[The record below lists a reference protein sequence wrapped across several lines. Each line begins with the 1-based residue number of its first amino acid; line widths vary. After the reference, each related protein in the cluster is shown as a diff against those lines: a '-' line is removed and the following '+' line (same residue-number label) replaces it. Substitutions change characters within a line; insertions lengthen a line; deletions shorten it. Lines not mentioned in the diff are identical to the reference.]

1 MLGSAKDPVSDS
13 STREWRS
20 LKSALT
26 TESVKDTLEKTFQE
40 FNHIGESYRRGFLN
54 DSDFLY
60 GMEQALYRGF
70 WSFLSANGIE
80 LRINEANYPS
90 FAKEY
95 RACFDGV
102 DEEGHSQHSWFCDR
116 RDPTGEASAND
127 SRMIFNLMGKYHMG
141 PDYFEPIPEDIPRYS
156 LHGIHQYHS
165 AGVCGTDFNC
175 VDDGGLLSDDRPV
188 GKTFRLKNDL
198 GLEAV
203 LTIKEDRRNGN
214 RSGMDFDEL
223 VISSDK
229 GTEVLLAEFLAEG
242 YIEGYTAKERTGNP
256 DILVRLQNKGKQVC
270 WLAYWRD
277 SNDEKAFL
285 DYPLWQ
291 SNFDWDSQKI
301 LRQRQLLAPF
311 FNAFKIKNQTPNPDA

>member
-1 MLGSAKDPVSDS
+1 MKP
-13 STREWRS
+13 
-20 LKSALT
+20 ALT
-26 TESVKDTLEKTFQE
+26 IESVKDTLENTFQQ
-40 FNHIGESYRRGFLN
+40 FNRLGEAYRRGFLN
-54 DSDFLY
+54 DSDFLS
-60 GMEQALYRGF
+60 GMEQALHRGF

-80 LRINEANYPS
+80 LRINEANYQA

-95 RACFDGV
+95 RSYFDVV
-102 DEEGHSQHSWFCDR
+102 DDEDHSQYSWFSDR
-116 RDPTGEASAND
+116 RDPNGEASAND
-127 SRMIFNLMGKYHMG
+127 SRMIFYLMGKYRLG

-156 LHGIHQYHS
+156 LHGIHQYHFD
-165 AGVCGTDFNC
+165 GVYGTDFNC

-198 GLEAV
+198 GLEAM
-203 LTIKEDRRNGN
+203 LTIKEDRRNGY

-256 DILVRLQNKGKQVC
+256 EILVRLQNKGKQIC

-291 SNFDWDSQKI
+291 SNFNWDPKKV
-301 LRQRQLLAPF
+301 LRQKQLLAPF